1 MSIRVNPDLKQDLK
15 KFGLSEW
22 NECFHCGNCT
32 ATCPLTEQGFLF
44 PRKGIRAIQMGLKDK
59 LEGYVDPW
67 LCYYCGDCSETCPR
81 DANPGELMMTLR
93 RYLTSIY
100 DWTGLSRKFYTSHFW
115 EFGFILFFA
124 ALVVALFAIFLPLTP
139 DAALMV
145 NEAGGV
151 MINSLVAGMSAEQF
165 VRIIEYGD
173 WTMAIVV
180 ALLLISNIMNMFN
193 KVVLK
198 DKSVKVP
205 VATYFKEAWRLVY
218 NFVTQA
224 KFSKCDDKTYWVGHI
239 LLMTGYSIMFAVI
252 VVVLPLFQIE
262 EVKAWWHW
270 QRLLGYYAT
279 FGILFFLTI
288 VAIGRIR
295 KKDVKLKFSHPTD
308 WLFIVML
315 GLTTITGILVHIFR
329 INGMVAATYYIYV
342 LHLAVLVPMIM
353 VEVPFSKWSH
363 LAYRPFAIYF
373 ANVKK
378 AAYLKSVEA
387 STTPAY
393 A

>member
-1 MSIRVNPDLKQDLK
+1 MSTRVNPDLKQDLK
-15 KFGLSEW
+15 KFGISEW

-32 ATCPLTEQGFLF
+32 ATCPMTEQGFLF

-115 EFGFILFFA
+115 EYGFILFFA
-124 ALVVALFAIFLPLTP
+124 ALVVALFAIFLPLSP

-151 MINSLVAGMSAEQF
+151 MINSLIAGMSPDQF
-165 VRIIEYGD
+165 IMVIEYGD
-173 WTMAIVV
+173 WIMAIVV
-180 ALLLISNIMNMFN
+180 ATLLISNILNMFN

-205 VATYFKEAWRLVY
+205 FITYFSEAWRLIY

-224 KFSKCDDKTYWVGHI
+224 KFSKCEDKNYWVGHV

-252 VVVLPLFQIE
+252 VVVLPEFQTE
-262 EVKAWWHW
+262 EIKAWWHW

-279 FGILFFLTI
+279 FGILYFLVI
-288 VAIGRIR
+288 VTIGRIR
-295 KKDVKLKFSHPTD
+295 KKDIKLKYSHPTD

-329 INGMVAATYYIYV
+329 INGMVAATYYMYV

-378 AAYLKSVEA
+378 AAYAKSVETIA
-387 STTPAY
+387 TPAY